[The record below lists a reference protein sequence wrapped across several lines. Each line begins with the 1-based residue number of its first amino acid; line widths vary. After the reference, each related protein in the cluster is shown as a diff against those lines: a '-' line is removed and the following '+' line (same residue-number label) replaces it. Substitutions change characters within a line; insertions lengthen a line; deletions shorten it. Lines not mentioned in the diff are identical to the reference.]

1 MANSKKLRLKHLFL
15 TMSIFTFAAQAECV
29 MQSKTVSTQKIVIT
43 KRTDVKRNIIQSPNG
58 ERKCVVNFQVEIA
71 NKWHIANGEYSWDGQ
86 RPSGEAC
93 AAAVAL
99 AERDVQ
105 AKLQGGAAIS
115 ENILV
120 CNDDPDRMR
129 LQQLHPGTIGNLAQF
144 RQHPEYPNAFYH
156 NGTQC
161 RWFVETAYES
171 AQIKNYLGVICKLET
186 DQWVVVDRF

>member
-1 MANSKKLRLKHLFL
+1 MAYSKKLRLKYFL
-15 TMSIFTFAAQAECV
+15 LTIPTFVLSAQAECV
-29 MQSKTVSTQKIVIT
+29 MQSKTVSTQKIVIS
-43 KRTDVKRNIIQSPNG
+43 KRTDVNRNIIQSPTG

-71 NKWHIANGEYSWDGQ
+71 SKWHMATGEYAWDGQ
-86 RPSGEAC
+86 RPSSEAC

-129 LQQLHPGTIGNLAQF
+129 LQQSHPGTIGNLAQF
-144 RQHPEYPNAFYH
+144 RPHPEYPNAFYH

-186 DQWVVVDRF
+186 NQWVVVDRF